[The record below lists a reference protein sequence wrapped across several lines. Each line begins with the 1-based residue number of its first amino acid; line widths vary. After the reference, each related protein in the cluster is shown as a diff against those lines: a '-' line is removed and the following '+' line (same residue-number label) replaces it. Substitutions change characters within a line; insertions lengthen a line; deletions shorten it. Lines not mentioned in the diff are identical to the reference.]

1 MPSADI
7 PYTATAAYARCAK
20 SAPTAMHSHG
30 RPARLACA
38 LLAGWLAV
46 AGSLATV
53 SNSALAAAAVPA
65 EPGKTTT
72 TQALEPAAVAKEP
85 GSAALRNATPS
96 MEERSLKFSQLSGQ
110 KTVALRSS
118 DGRAAVNFSIRRD
131 EIVTRALLR
140 LRYTYSPALIPI
152 QSHIK
157 LSMNGEL
164 LGVVPI
170 TKEDAGKKMLFETEV
185 DPRLLSDFNNLGMQF
200 IGHYTTE
207 CEDSIHSSLWADVSG
222 TSELLLSVQK
232 LAPAND
238 LAALPEPFFDRR
250 DSSRLSLNFLFG
262 AKPGRD
268 TLQAAAVTASWFGKL
283 AAWRGARFPTAYNVI
298 PPGHAV
304 VFAPNDE
311 RPAALAALAP
321 ATGPGLLVM
330 TNPADPAS
338 KLLIILGRNGADL
351 QRAAEALTLGNL
363 AMSGTQLSVK
373 EGVRPAPRAAYDA
386 PNWVRLDR
394 PMRFS
399 ELVASPQDL
408 QVFGHEP
415 PPVVINLRIP
425 PDLFTWRSKGVPLD
439 LKYRY
444 SPPSRSSE
452 SRLTMR
458 INNELVQAF
467 SLVPGTQP
475 GEASRV
481 RLPLLDDGLL
491 SEKQAVLIPAF
502 KLGIRNSLQYNFSFT
517 YLKETNCRDA
527 QVENLSAM
535 IDADSKI
542 DFSGLPNFTE
552 MPNLGFFA
560 SSGYP
565 FTKYADLAQTVVVL
579 PEVASALDV
588 QTMLALMGRMG
599 ESTGAVATRVR
610 LAGPA
615 DEAALKDADL
625 LLVGVMPQQTLLGKW
640 GAQLP
645 AGVLGA
651 SKRVSTPVHGMSALL
666 EWFGMNVKPDATIAT
681 QQNIEGNGPLA
692 LMLGFESPLSRQRS
706 VVAVT
711 ASAPELMGQVLDTL
725 DDSSRL
731 PSIRGS
737 AVFIR
742 GERVDSVLAS
752 DTYTVGSLPFWTSIW
767 YGMSEHPILL
777 ALAAVIAVLILAF
790 AMWRG
795 LRAVAARRAGTG
807 GGA

>member
-1 MPSADI
+1 MPSDDI
-7 PYTATAAYARCAK
+7 SPIHPARCVPPALRV
-20 SAPTAMHSHG
+20 HG

-38 LLAGWLAV
+38 LLASWMAV
-46 AGSLATV
+46 FSSLATI
-53 SNSALAAAAVPA
+53 SNSALAAAAVA
-65 EPGKTTT
+65 
-72 TQALEPAAVAKEP
+72 AIPAAPVVATP
-85 GSAALRNATPS
+85 GSGATPASGATPS
-96 MEERSLKFSQLSGQ
+96 TAERTLKFSQLSGQ

-118 DGRAAVNFSIRRD
+118 DGRATVNFGIRRD

-140 LRYTYSPALIPI
+140 LRYTYSPALIPS

-164 LGVVPI
+164 MGVVPI

-200 IGHYTTE
+200 IGHYANE
-207 CEDSIHSSLWADVSG
+207 CEDPIHSSLWADVSG

-232 LAPAND
+232 LALAND
-238 LAALPEPFFDRR
+238 LATLPEPFFDRR
-250 DSSRLSLNFLFG
+250 DSSRLALNFLFG
-262 AKPGRD
+262 AQPGRD

-283 AAWRGARFPTAYNVI
+283 AAWRGARFPTAYNAI
-298 PPGHAV
+298 PAGHAV
-304 VFAPNDE
+304 VFAPNDQ

-321 ATGPGLLVM
+321 ATGPGVLVM
-330 TNPADPAS
+330 TNPSDPAS
-338 KLLIILGRNGADL
+338 KLLVLLGRNGVDL

-363 AMSGTQLSVK
+363 AMSGTQLTVK
-373 EGVRPAPRAAYDA
+373 ESVRPAPRVAYDA

-399 ELVASPQDL
+399 ELVASPQEL

-415 PPVVINLRIP
+415 PPVVMNLRIP

-475 GEASRV
+475 GEANRV
-481 RLPLLDDGLL
+481 RLPLLEDGLL
-491 SEKQAVLIPAF
+491 SEQQAVLIPAF
-502 KLGIRNSLQYNFSFT
+502 KLGIRNVLQYGFSFT

-579 PEVASALDV
+579 PESASPLDV

-599 ESTGAVATRVR
+599 ESTGVVASRVR
-610 LAGPA
+610 VAGPT

-640 GAQLP
+640 DAQLP
-645 AGVLGA
+645 AGVRGA
-651 SKRVSTPVHGMSALL
+651 SKRVSTPVHGMSALF
-666 EWFGMNVKPDATIAT
+666 EWFGMNVKPDASIAS
-681 QQNIEGNGPLA
+681 QQNVEGNGPLA

-725 DDSSRL
+725 DDSNRT

-742 GERVDSVLAS
+742 GQQVDSVLAS

-767 YGMSEHPILL
+767 YGMSEHPVLL

-795 LRAVAARRAGTG
+795 LRAVAARRASG
-807 GGA
+807 GV

>member
-1 MPSADI
+1 MNRLFLSSAGRPPNLPS
-7 PYTATAAYARCAK
+7 PAA
-20 SAPTAMHSHG
+20 APSSHS
-30 RPARLACA
+30 RPARFACG
-38 LLAGWLAV
+38 LLAAWVSV
-46 AGSLATV
+46 ATSLATV
-53 SNSALAAAAVPA
+53 GTPAHAADVLPAATATSTMPTLAVPA
-65 EPGKTTT
+65 
-72 TQALEPAAVAKEP
+72 V
-85 GSAALRNATPS
+85 
-96 MEERSLKFSQLSGQ
+96 EERILKFSQLSGQ
-110 KTVALRSS
+110 KSVALRTS
-118 DGRAAVNFSIRRD
+118 DGRETLNFGVRRD

-140 LRYTYSPALIPI
+140 LRYTYSPALIPT

-170 TKEDAGKKMLFETEV
+170 TKEDAGKKMLFETEI
-185 DPRLLSDFNNLGMQF
+185 DPRLLSDFNNFGMQF
-200 IGHYTTE
+200 IGHYANE
-207 CEDSIHSSLWADVSG
+207 CEDPVHSSLWTDVSG
-222 TSELLLSVQK
+222 ASEIVLSVQR
-232 LAPAND
+232 LAPASD
-238 LAALPEPFFDRR
+238 LAILPEPFFDRR
-250 DSSRLSLNFLFG
+250 DNSRLNLNFLFG
-262 AKPGRD
+262 AKPART

-283 AAWRGARFPTAYNVI
+283 ASYRGARFPTAFNTI

-311 RPAALAALAP
+311 RPAVLASLAP

-330 TNPADPAS
+330 VNPSDPAA
-338 KLLIILGRNGADL
+338 KLLVLTGRNGEDIR
-351 QRAAEALTLGNL
+351 QAAEALSLGNL
-363 AMSGTQLSVK
+363 IMSGSQLGIK
-373 EGVRPAPRAAYDA
+373 EGVHAAPRAAYDA
-386 PNWVRLDR
+386 PNWVRMDR

-399 ELVASPQDL
+399 EVVNSPQEL

-415 PPVVINLRIP
+415 PPISINLRIP

-458 INNELVQAF
+458 INNEFVQAF
-467 SLVPGTQP
+467 SLVPGSVP
-475 GEASRV
+475 GESARV
-481 RLPLLDDGLL
+481 RLPVLEDGLL
-491 SEKQAVLIPAF
+491 SAQQSVLIPAF
-502 KLGIRNSLQYNFSFT
+502 KLGIRNSLQYGFSFT
-517 YLKETNCRDA
+517 YLKENNCRDT
-527 QVENLSAM
+527 QVDNLSAM

-542 DFSGLPNFTE
+542 DFSGLPNYAE

-560 SSGYP
+560 SSGFP
-565 FTKYADLAQTVVVL
+565 FTKFADLAQTVVVL
-579 PEVASALDV
+579 PEQPSAIDV

-610 LAGPA
+610 LAGPG

-640 GAQLP
+640 GTQLP

-651 SKRVSTPVHGMSALL
+651 SKRMSNPVHAMSSVFA
-666 EWFGMNVKPDATIAT
+666 WFGMDVKPDATIAS
-681 QQNIEGNGPLA
+681 QQNVEGNGPLA
-692 LMLGFESPLSRQRS
+692 MMLGFESPLSSGRS

-711 ASAPELMGQVLDTL
+711 ASAPQLMGQVLDTL
-725 DDSSRL
+725 DDSTRL

-742 GERVDSVLAS
+742 GQQVDSILAS
-752 DTYTVGSLPFWTSIW
+752 TTYTVGSLPFWTSIW

-790 AMWRG
+790 ALWRG
-795 LRAVAARRAGTG
+795 LRAVAARRSG